1 MLPSHGICFL
11 AIISFCSPPSH
22 SYYRFFRKN
31 CTRTFSRVATLI
43 AAGDRD
49 QVRGLS
55 SEELPTIPEVKTAQT
70 ICIPAETLKEG
81 LKGSMFATATNEGKH
96 ILTGVYFKIC
106 QYSLE
111 FAATNDHILI
121 ILNTFGVKTER
132 KLTQLMPRV
141 KL

>member
-1 MLPSHGICFL
+1 MLLSHCICFL

-22 SYYRFFRKN
+22 SYYSSFRKN
-31 CTRTFSRVATLI
+31 CTGTSSRVATLI

-49 QVRGLS
+49 RVRGLS
-55 SEELPTIPEVKTAQT
+55 SEEFRAIPEVKTAPT
-70 ICIPAETLKEG
+70 ISIPAETLKEG

-111 FAATNDHILI
+111 FAATNDDLLVV
-121 ILNTFGVKTER
+121 LNTFGVETDR
-132 KLTQLMPRV
+132 K
-141 KL
+141 